1 MNNKREF
8 KLPSVEDLDKEQ
20 DVILRLPEDGIF
32 LVTGG
37 PGTGKSVVSLIRR
50 NRVKKSKNYIFLVY
64 NHVLMRSTKQMVE
77 GEMNGNTWIKWFNDE
92 FKNLTGNPP
101 ETKSNSKDIDFDDA
115 ILKLRA
121 HFEALEIPE
130 NDLNFIIDE
139 GQDMPPK
146 FYKSL
151 AEMGFINFFVV
162 ADQNQ
167 QITKQKSSILELEN
181 TLDPDKRH
189 ELIENYRNSW
199 EIAFLARQF
208 YSDPATLPP
217 KLPLPEP
224 QNPTPIKIHEYED
237 TSEDEE
243 DTSEE
248 FKFLIKRILAKYS
261 RNPKDLIGIFTL
273 SNKTRNKYVKT
284 LNTVKNTMGHGM
296 SEVIISTYS
305 WGDSS
310 ENIDFTRG
318 GIVVL
323 NSASVKGLEF
333 DQVFIADID
342 EFNKKPQIDE
352 LKKIFYVMTSRARN
366 HLALLRNKS
375 HKRQSKLDSI
385 LPLDKE
391 LTIPV
396 SKRSIKILV
405 GA

>member
-1 MNNKREF
+1 MNMNNKREF

-77 GEMNGNTWIKWFNDE
+77 GEMNGNTWNKWFNDE
-92 FKNLTGNPP
+92 FKNLTGSRP
-101 ETKSNSKDIDFDDA
+101 ERKSNSNDIDFDDT
-115 ILKLRA
+115 ILKLQA
-121 HFEALEIPE
+121 HFEDLEIPE

-139 GQDMPPK
+139 GQDMPPE
-146 FYKSL
+146 FYQSL

-181 TLDPDKRH
+181 TLVPDKKY
-189 ELIENYRNSW
+189 ELIENYRNSF
-199 EIAFLARQF
+199 EIAFFARQF
-208 YSDPATLPP
+208 YTDPATSPP

-224 QNPTPIKIHEYED
+224 QNPTPIKIHEYEN
-237 TSEDEE
+237 TSEGFEL
-243 DTSEE
+243 
-248 FKFLIKRILAKYS
+248 LIKRILAKYS

-273 SNKTRNKYVKT
+273 TNETRNKYVNT
-284 LNTVKNTMGHGM
+284 LNRVKNTMGHGM
-296 SEVIISTYS
+296 SEVIVSTYS

-342 EFNKKPQIDE
+342 EFNKKPQVDE
-352 LKKIFYVMTSRARN
+352 LQKIFYVMTSRARN

-375 HKRQSKLDSI
+375 HKRQSKLDNI
-385 LPLDKE
+385 LPLNKE
-391 LTIPV
+391 VKMPE
-396 SKRSIKILV
+396 SQKPIKILV
-405 GA
+405 SA

>member
-1 MNNKREF
+1 MNTKREF

-77 GEMNGNTWIKWFNDE
+77 GEMNGNTWNKWFNDE
-92 FKNLTGNPP
+92 FKNLTGNRP
-101 ETKSNSKDIDFDDA
+101 ERKSNSNDIDFDDT
-115 ILKLRA
+115 ILKLQA
-121 HFEALEIPE
+121 HFEDLEIPV

-139 GQDMPPK
+139 GQDMPPE
-146 FYKSL
+146 FYESL
-151 AEMGFINFFVV
+151 QEMGFINFFVV

-167 QITKQKSSILELEN
+167 QITSQKSSILQLEN
-181 TLDPDKRH
+181 TLAPEKKY
-189 ELIENYRNSW
+189 ELIENYRNSF
-199 EIAFLARQF
+199 EIAFFARQF
-208 YSDPATLPP
+208 YDDPATLPP
-217 KLPLPEP
+217 KLPSPEP

-237 TSEDEE
+237 TSE
-243 DTSEE
+243 E
-248 FKFLIKRILAKYS
+248 FELLMKRILAKYS
-261 RNPKDLIGIFTL
+261 RNPKNLIGIFTL
-273 SNKTRNKYVKT
+273 SNVTRNKYINT

-296 SEVIISTYS
+296 SKVIISTYS

-342 EFNKKPQIDE
+342 EFNKKPQVDE

-375 HKRQSKLDSI
+375 HKRQTKLDSI
-385 LPLDKE
+385 LPLDKGVLLPE
-391 LTIPV
+391 SQKP
-396 SKRSIKILV
+396 IKILV